1 MEVTKVAVLM
11 GLPLRVKPAIE
22 TRRTLSATGEPCIYK
37 SGMNLATF
45 ESSGLSLLAAASW
58 GGGDFSGGLATKQA
72 NVFRVVAIAH
82 GAGLVA
88 ILAMALLT
96 GEPVPPASSLWWGA
110 FAGFIG
116 AFGIAALYRA
126 LAVGRM
132 GVVAPV
138 AAVVTGVLP
147 GSIWVLTPEGLPD
160 RLQLGGFALALV
172 SIWLLAG
179 SNETA
184 NSRRGIGLA
193 ALAGVMFG
201 LFLIAGKQAGHHGIF
216 WPLVAARVV
225 STSLMAAVVLFLP
238 RDPRPMRPVLWV
250 MVLSGLLDS
259 VGNALFIA
267 ATRHGRLDV
276 AAVLSSLYPATTV
289 ILARFLLKE
298 RIAKWQGVGIACAL
312 ISVALISMR

>member
-1 MEVTKVAVLM
+1 
-11 GLPLRVKPAIE
+11 
-22 TRRTLSATGEPCIYK
+22 
-37 SGMNLATF
+37 MNLATL
-45 ESSGLSLLAAASW
+45 ESSGLSLLAATSW

-72 NVFRVVAIAH
+72 NVFRVVAVAH
-82 GAGLVA
+82 GAGLIA
-88 ILAMALLT
+88 TLAMAVLT
-96 GEPVPPASSLWWGA
+96 HEPIPPTASLWWGA

-116 AFGIAALYRA
+116 AFGIAALYHA

-147 GSIWVLTPEGLPD
+147 VLVGMYSEGFPD
-160 RLQLGGFALALV
+160 RVQFGGFALALL
-172 SIWLLAG
+172 SIWMVAG
-179 SNETA
+179 PNEFA

-201 LFLIAGKQAGHHGIF
+201 LFLIAGKQAGHDAIF

-225 STSLMAAVVLFLP
+225 STSLMLSIVMFLP
-238 RDPRPMRPVLWV
+238 RDPRPLGRVMWA

-259 VGNALFIA
+259 AGNALFIA

-276 AAVLSSLYPATTV
+276 AAVLSSLYPASTV
-289 ILARFLLKE
+289 ILARVLLKE
-298 RIAKWQGVGIACAL
+298 RIAKWQGVGIVCAL
-312 ISVALISMR
+312 VSVALISTR

>member
-1 MEVTKVAVLM
+1 
-11 GLPLRVKPAIE
+11 
-22 TRRTLSATGEPCIYK
+22 
-37 SGMNLATF
+37 
-45 ESSGLSLLAAASW
+45 
-58 GGGDFSGGLATKQA
+58 
-72 NVFRVVAIAH
+72 
-82 GAGLVA
+82 
-88 ILAMALLT
+88 
-96 GEPVPPASSLWWGA
+96 
-110 FAGFIG
+110 
-116 AFGIAALYRA
+116 
-126 LAVGRM
+126 M

-138 AAVVTGVLP
+138 AAVVTGILPVLL
-147 GSIWVLTPEGLPD
+147 GTYTEGMPD

-184 NSRRGIGLA
+184 NSRKGIGLA

-238 RDPRPMRPVLWV
+238 RDPRPLGPIMWT

-259 VGNALFIA
+259 IGNALFIA

-298 RIAKWQGVGIACAL
+298 RIAKWQGVGIVCAL
-312 ISVALISMR
+312 VSVALISLR